1 MQYKVVKNSS
11 IYQKIIY
18 EFFVQPIKYTTRI
31 LKNEEFFVI
40 KNYPQL
46 KGPNNWTRTIQV
58 RIDGGGQAYL
68 KVVTGGGRSIF
79 KDRNEKQSYI

>member
-31 LKNEEFFVI
+31 LKNEEFSVI

-46 KGPNNWTRTIQV
+46 NTSLI
-58 RIDGGGQAYL
+58 
-68 KVVTGGGRSIF
+68 
-79 KDRNEKQSYI
+79 

>member
-18 EFFVQPIKYTTRI
+18 DFFVQPIKYTTRI
-31 LKNEEFFVI
+31 LKNEEFSVI

-46 KGPNNWTRTIQV
+46 NTSLIWNK
-58 RIDGGGQAYL
+58 
-68 KVVTGGGRSIF
+68 SIV
-79 KDRNEKQSYI
+79 KI

>member
-1 MQYKVVKNSS
+1 MESFGLQFRMQYKVVKNSS

-31 LKNEEFFVI
+31 LKNEEFSVI

-46 KGPNNWTRTIQV
+46 NTSLIWNK
-58 RIDGGGQAYL
+58 
-68 KVVTGGGRSIF
+68 SIV
-79 KDRNEKQSYI
+79 KI